1 MAQLDLIITPTR
13 VFEDNTQSVFAAANV
28 PNSQLVVTA
37 SEDKLVRLWDLKT
50 GQVLKK
56 MGGHTSEVVGLAVSR
71 DGQMIA
77 TGDKNGELIVWS
89 GKNGE
94 PITKAMKAHD
104 NILSSLDFQRDG
116 PFLITA
122 SSTPSDQTMKFWNT
136 DTWTLHTSIQCGSTV
151 RCVRFSVSGTY
162 YVAVATD
169 KDIQI
174 YARDNTEPIFRSSHS
189 ALSLAWYPDGTRLL
203 SGGDDRDPSIREWDT
218 SSWTQVGLP
227 WTGHIYNVNSIA
239 VNSSSTHAVSASND
253 HSVRLWQ
260 LSDKRTIAIFQHTS
274 PVLCTTFSADGMQ
287 IISGGADKKVIEW
300 AAPNA
305 SKEKAPGSNSN
316 AQESAPTQPAPKVIS
331 NYIITRSAYPHFH
344 FYSKGYRI

>member
-151 RCVRFSVSGTY
+151 RCVRFSVC
-162 YVAVATD
+162 
-169 KDIQI
+169 
-174 YARDNTEPIFRSSHS
+174 DNTEPIFRSSHS

-239 VNSSSTHAVSASND
+239 VNSSSTHAVSALLPS
-253 HSVRLWQ
+253 SSTLL
-260 LSDKRTIAIFQHTS
+260 LSFAQPS
-274 PVLCTTFSADGMQ
+274 PRMACRSLAEVLIRKS
-287 IISGGADKKVIEW
+287 
-300 AAPNA
+300 
-305 SKEKAPGSNSN
+305 
-316 AQESAPTQPAPKVIS
+316 
-331 NYIITRSAYPHFH
+331 
-344 FYSKGYRI
+344 